1 MLAYGTLADAL
12 DEHIRIGES
21 TALESLRKF
30 VAAFVEIFGS
40 EYMREP
46 NEQDTLDYLKLE

>member
-12 DEHIRIGES
+12 DEYIRIGES
-21 TALESLRKF
+21 TALESLRRF
-30 VAAFVEIFGS
+30 VVAFVEIFGP

-46 NEQDTLDYLKLE
+46 NEQDTL